1 MNWVLI
7 LVLTYSTEQIGPYA
21 SSKDCEKAFA
31 VLQSQDTGPAIQ
43 VHYCVPAPRKDRDGW
58 VKEFPEEFD

>member
-21 SSKDCEKAFA
+21 SSKDCEKAFG
-31 VLQSQDTGPAIQ
+31 VLQSQDHGPAVQ
-43 VHYCVPAPRKDRDGW
+43 VHYCVPIPNNTKIFW
-58 VKEFPEEFD
+58 VDKLPEEFD